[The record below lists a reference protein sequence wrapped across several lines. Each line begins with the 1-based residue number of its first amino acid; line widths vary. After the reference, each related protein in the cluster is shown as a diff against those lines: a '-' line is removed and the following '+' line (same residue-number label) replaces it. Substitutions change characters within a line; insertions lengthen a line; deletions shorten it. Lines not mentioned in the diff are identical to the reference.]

1 MLLSVSILS
10 KTYLCKD
17 NNELYKEKISNFINF
32 IKNEITTNIST
43 LLVISNTVN
52 DNMSVKCD
60 ELISFW
66 NRLFTALNMNISDS
80 ERKINED
87 ISSLLFDNKNTLQCY
102 LLSNKCLD
110 QISNVSTLLLKLYN
124 ETNFTKVKIKKNNLI
139 PNI

>member
-1 MLLSVSILS
+1 MNQVIFYEDINNSILH
-10 KTYLCKD
+10 KYIF

-87 ISSLLFDNKNTLQCY
+87 IMC
-102 LLSNKCLD
+102 
-110 QISNVSTLLLKLYN
+110 
-124 ETNFTKVKIKKNNLI
+124 
-139 PNI
+139 